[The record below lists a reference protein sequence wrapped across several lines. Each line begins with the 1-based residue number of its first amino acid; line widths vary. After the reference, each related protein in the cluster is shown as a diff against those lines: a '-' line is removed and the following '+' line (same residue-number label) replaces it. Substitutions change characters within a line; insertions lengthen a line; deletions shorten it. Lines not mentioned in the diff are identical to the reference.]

1 MKLYNNRKIKEALQN
16 KINELLEHEW
26 QAKEAGDYTACL
38 QLYGAIIHFK
48 KFLRSIE

>member
-1 MKLYNNRKIKEALQN
+1 MQIEEVKKRLQN

-26 QAKEAGDYTACL
+26 QAKEARDYTACL

-48 KFLRSIE
+48 KFLHSIEGE